1 MKTSDEGKSPSDKG
15 SVSGQKACGAPGN
28 FQQRGEHDVVSVVT
42 GVLPEEPESLPTSGV
57 MTSPNYPSNYPNSLH
72 QRKTIQVAKGNIVNI
87 HFTDFELE
95 DPDPVDY
102 LEITDGDGTSL
113 GHFSFQNDHL
123 ALLDNITSRTET
135 VDILF
140 HTDDSVTRR
149 GWRLEWSEYKKSKS

>member
-1 MKTSDEGKSPSDKG
+1 MTSKPS
-15 SVSGQKACGAPGN
+15 CCMCCL
-28 FQQRGEHDVVSVVT
+28 

-57 MTSPNYPSNYPNSLH
+57 MTSPSYPSNYPNNLH

-95 DPDPVDY
+95 EPDPVDY

-113 GHFSFQNDHL
+113 GHFTHRNDHL
-123 ALLDNITSRTET
+123 TLKNITSRSET
-135 VDILF
+135 VYLLF
-140 HTDDSVTRR
+140 HTDGSVTRR

>member
-1 MKTSDEGKSPSDKG
+1 MF
-15 SVSGQKACGAPGN
+15 CL
-28 FQQRGEHDVVSVVT
+28 

-57 MTSPNYPSNYPNSLH
+57 MTSPSYPSNYPNNLH

-95 DPDPVDY
+95 HYTVDF

-113 GHFSFQNDHL
+113 GHFTQQNDHL
-123 ALLDNITSRTET
+123 TLKNITSRTET
-135 VDILF
+135 VDLLF

-149 GWRLEWSEYKKSKS
+149 GWSLEWSK